1 MKSQKET
8 RSREFHGNE
17 FHGKW
22 YDDACGAAFAME
34 LIGERWSIPIVRE
47 LMLGGRR
54 FSDIRAS
61 LPGLSAKVLTER
73 LERFEAG
80 GILRRTRSAAPA
92 SIQLYELTEWGL
104 ELEFVMQEL
113 GRWAV
118 RSTLHDPQLPL
129 TPVAF
134 MLSLRT
140 MIDRDAAKGVEA
152 KLRFE
157 IGDDRFDAA
166 LADSRLE
173 VRRSRDAESG
183 ADVVLRAP
191 NANAF
196 LPCFYGKQPVDAGAI
211 AFALEGELD
220 LLERVIAC
228 FRLPSKI
235 SGSMA

>member
-1 MKSQKET
+1 
-8 RSREFHGNE
+8 
-17 FHGKW
+17 
-22 YDDACGAAFAME
+22 ME

-80 GILRRTRSAAPA
+80 GIVRRSRSAPPA
-92 SIQLYELTEWGL
+92 SVQLYELTEWGL

-157 IGDDRFDAA
+157 IGEDRFDAE
-166 LADSRLE
+166 LANGRLE
-173 VRRSRDAESG
+173 VCRSGDAEGG
-183 ADVVLRAP
+183 ADLVLRAP
-191 NANAF
+191 TANAF
-196 LPCFYGKQPVDAGAI
+196 LPCFYGKQPLDDGPI
-211 AFALEGELD
+211 AFTFEGEVD
-220 LLERVIAC
+220 LLKRVIAC

-235 SGSMA
+235 SGSKA

>member
-1 MKSQKET
+1 MKLQKET
-8 RSREFHGNE
+8 SSAEC
-17 FHGKW
+17 HGKW

-80 GILRRTRSAAPA
+80 GILRRTRSAPPA
-92 SIQLYELTEWGL
+92 SLQLYELTEWGR
-104 ELEFVMQEL
+104 ELEVVMQAL

-118 RSTLHDPQLPL
+118 RSNLHNPRLPL

-140 MIDRDAAKGVEA
+140 MIDPDAAEGVVA
-152 KLRFE
+152 TIRFE
-157 IGDDRFDAA
+157 IGEDRFIAN
-166 LADSRLE
+166 LAEQGLQ
-173 VRRSRDAESG
+173 VRRAGDGDDG
-183 ADVVLRAP
+183 AADLILRAGI
-191 NANAF
+191 ASAF
-196 LPCFYGKQPVDAGAI
+196 LPYFYGKETIDGGSIPFAFEGDAG
-211 AFALEGELD
+211 
-220 LLERVIAC
+220 LLKRFIDC
-228 FRLPSKI
+228 FRLPPKI
-235 SGSMA
+235 ADHRP